1 MKARLIFL
9 CAWYAKAS
17 PVLRSVLFMAF
28 ASISTAVMADDTV
41 GEAPARAVVG
51 AIRWDAWHGD
61 ASTVGLTVEKTLS
74 PTRWH
79 YRLPFYGKV
88 VGENAVEVRGNT
100 REIMDREI
108 DYAHAAGLDYWAFVI
123 YPEDNALSQGLHLYL
138 ASEKKSHIKFCMNL
152 QGGWEASGG
161 STVWP
166 GKIARYIRYF
176 KEPFYQTV
184 LNGRPLVYLYSVE
197 GLVGPGK
204 FEDWAAARTAFD
216 ALRAAVIAAGMPT
229 PYIVAQ
235 GWSVVTLKD
244 QMETLGLDAIG
255 AYASSAG
262 AKAGAYADLARHT
275 EEWWNTFKSVGKPIV
290 PLVTTGWDM
299 RPRVETPVPWVKGGD
314 IEQYYEAPNPQE
326 LATHLEHAIA
336 WCREHPETA
345 EARAILIYAWNEFD
359 EGGWLC
365 PTLAEGS
372 TRLDALGGILNAS
385 VTTGAS

>member
-9 CAWYAKAS
+9 CGRYIVTL
-17 PVLRSVLFMAF
+17 PGVLFMAF
-28 ASISTAVMADDTV
+28 ACGPTAVMADDTV
-41 GEAPARAVVG
+41 AAEPARVVVG

-61 ASTVGLTVEKTLS
+61 ASTVGLTVEKTLA
-74 PTRWH
+74 PARWH

-88 VGENAVEVRGNT
+88 VGENVVEVRGNT

-138 ASEKKSHIKFCMNL
+138 ASEKKSRIKFCLNL
-152 QGGWEASGG
+152 QGGWEAGG
-161 STVWP
+161 GPTAWP
-166 GKIARYIRYF
+166 GKLARYIRYF
-176 KEPFYQTV
+176 KEPSYQTV

-204 FEDWAAARTAFD
+204 FEDWAAVRTAFD
-216 ALRAAVIAAGMPT
+216 ALRAAVIAAGMPS

-235 GWSVVTLKD
+235 GWSPDTLKE
-244 QMETLGLDAIG
+244 QAATLGLDAIG
-255 AYASSAG
+255 AYASSGG
-262 AKAGAYADLARHT
+262 AKAGSYADLARHT
-275 EEWWNTFKSVGKPIV
+275 EHRWDGFKAVGEPVI

-314 IEQYYEAPNPQE
+314 MEQYYEAPKPAE
-326 LATHLEHAIA
+326 LATHLKQAIT
-336 WCREHPETA
+336 WCREHPEAA
-345 EARAILIYAWNEFD
+345 EARTILIYAWNEFD

-365 PTLAEGS
+365 PTLKEGS
-372 TRLDALGGILNAS
+372 ARLEAIGRVLKPESAP
-385 VTTGAS
+385 

>member
-1 MKARLIFL
+1 MKTSLIFL
-9 CAWYAKAS
+9 CGWYTEAS
-17 PVLRSVLFMAF
+17 PVIRGAFFITVACVSV
-28 ASISTAVMADDTV
+28 SGMADDTV
-41 GEAPARAVVG
+41 SVEPARPVVG

-61 ASTVGLTVEKTLS
+61 ASTVGLMVEKTLAPS
-74 PTRWH
+74 HWH
-79 YRLPFYGKV
+79 YRLPFYGRV

-100 REIMDREI
+100 PEIMDREI
-108 DYAHAAGLDYWAFVI
+108 DYAHAAGLGYWAFVI

-138 ASEKKSHIKFCMNL
+138 ASEKKSRIKFCLNL

-161 STVWP
+161 PTAWP

-176 KEPFYQTV
+176 KEPSYQTV

-204 FEDWAAARTAFD
+204 FENWAAARTAFD
-216 ALRAAVIAAGMPT
+216 ALRAAVIAAGIPT

-235 GWSVVTLKD
+235 GWSPDTLKE
-244 QMETLGLDAIG
+244 QAATLGLDAIG

-262 AKAGAYADLARHT
+262 AKAGSYADLVRHT
-275 EEWWNTFKSVGKPIV
+275 EHWWDTFKSVGMPVV
-290 PLVTTGWDM
+290 PLVTAGWDM

-314 IEQYYEAPNPQE
+314 MEQYYEAPNPQE
-326 LATHLEHAIA
+326 LATHLEHAVT
-336 WCREHPETA
+336 WCREYPEAA

-365 PTLAEGS
+365 PTLEEGAA
-372 TRLDALGGILNAS
+372 RLDAISRVLKIES
-385 VTTGAS
+385 VP